1 MCIFQRSRIE
11 AGTFPRIMRDTDVE
25 VRGSSLSGRHVLL
38 GVTGGIAAVDT
49 VRLARE
55 LRRHG
60 AEVSVIMTQSAQEII
75 TPMAVRW
82 ASQGEVITDWDGD
95 LSALSGF
102 DAILVTP
109 ATRNL
114 IASFIHGLMNGPL
127 LMALS
132 AARGRGCPIM
142 MVPSMH
148 NALAYDPVT
157 EDLVVQ
163 CVKHGVQVIWGAE
176 EEGKRKT
183 ANHEEI
189 VARLGNLVN
198 KNSTSVVVTLGAT
211 RSAIDDVRYVQNTS
225 SGKTG
230 YKIADDLYRHGMD
243 VTCVSGVTTIQKPEW
258 LPLDIKCPDP
268 DLMLDELKALTKD
281 RIDVWIHAA
290 AVLDYIIP
298 EPIEGKIASLQGDLD
313 IQLKESAKHI
323 SELKDLCK
331 GAVRIGFKLESGIKQ
346 KDLVHRA
353 HAQIQTAGMTATI
366 ANRMEDYGKEGMP
379 RGWLVDSHGAH
390 FILETEND
398 MCSAIRSVIE
408 NNR

>member
-1 MCIFQRSRIE
+1 
-11 AGTFPRIMRDTDVE
+11 MRDTDVE
-25 VRGSSLSGRHVLL
+25 VRGSSLSGRRVLL

-60 AEVSVIMTQSAQEII
+60 AEVSVIMTPSAQEII
-75 TPMAVRW
+75 TPMPVRW
-82 ASQGEVITDWDGD
+82 ASQGEVVTDWDGD

-102 DAILVTP
+102 DAVLVTP

-148 NALAYDPVT
+148 NDLANDPVT
-157 EDLVVQ
+157 EDLVLQ
-163 CVKHGVQVIWGAE
+163 CAKQGIKVLWGAE

-183 ANHEEI
+183 PNHEEI

-198 KNSTSVVVTLGAT
+198 SNGTSVVVTLGAT
-211 RSAIDDVRYVQNTS
+211 RSAIDDVMYVQNTS

-230 YKIADDLYRHGMD
+230 YLIADDLYRHGMD
-243 VTCVSGVTTIQKPEW
+243 VTCVSGVTTVSKPDW
-258 LPLDIKCPDP
+258 LQLDIKCPEP
-268 DLMLDELKALTKD
+268 DQMLEELKALAKD

-298 EPIEGKIASLQGDLD
+298 EPVEGKIASLQGDLN
-313 IQLKESAKHI
+313 IQMKEGAKHI
-323 SELKDLCK
+323 SELKDLCE
-331 GAVRIGFKLESGIKQ
+331 GATRIGFKLESGIKQ

-390 FILETEND
+390 FILEKESD
-398 MCSAIRSVIE
+398 MCNAIRSVIE

>member
-1 MCIFQRSRIE
+1 
-11 AGTFPRIMRDTDVE
+11 MRDTDVE

-60 AEVSVIMTQSAQEII
+60 AKVSVIMTPSAQEII

-102 DAILVTP
+102 DAVLVTP

-132 AARGRGCPIM
+132 AARGKNCPIM

-148 NALAYDPVT
+148 NDLANDPVT
-157 EDLVVQ
+157 EDLVFQ
-163 CVKHGVQVIWGAE
+163 CAKQGVQILWGAE

-183 ANHEEI
+183 PNHEEI
-189 VARLGNLVN
+189 VARLGNLIN
-198 KNSTSVVVTLGAT
+198 KNGTSVVVTLGAT

-230 YKIADDLYRHGMD
+230 YRIADDLYRHGMD
-243 VTCVSGVTTIQKPEW
+243 VTCVSGVTTVSKPEW
-258 LPLDIKCPDP
+258 LPLDIKCPEP
-268 DLMLDELKALTKD
+268 NSMLDELKALTKD
-281 RIDVWIHAA
+281 DIDVWIHAA
-290 AVLDYIIP
+290 AVLDYVIP
-298 EPIEGKIASLQGDLD
+298 EPVEGKIASLQGDLNV
-313 IQLKESAKHI
+313 QLKEGAKHI
-323 SELKDLCK
+323 SELKGMCD
-331 GAVRIGFKLESGIKQ
+331 GAVRIGFKLQSGIKQ

-398 MCSAIRSVIE
+398 MCNAIRSVIE

>member
-1 MCIFQRSRIE
+1 
-11 AGTFPRIMRDTDVE
+11 MRDTDVE

-60 AEVSVIMTQSAQEII
+60 AQVSVIMTPSAQEII

-102 DAILVTP
+102 DAVLVTP

-148 NALAYDPVT
+148 NDLANDPVT
-157 EDLVVQ
+157 EDLVFQ
-163 CVKHGVQVIWGAE
+163 CSRQGVQILWGAE

-183 ANHEEI
+183 PNHEEI

-198 KNSTSVVVTLGAT
+198 KNETSVVVTLGAT

-230 YKIADDLYRHGMD
+230 YRIADDLYRHGMD
-243 VTCVSGVTTIQKPEW
+243 VTCVSGFTTVSKPKW
-258 LPLDIKCPDP
+258 LPLDIKCPEP
-268 DLMLDELKALTKD
+268 DSMLDELKALTKD
-281 RIDVWIHAA
+281 NIDVWIHAA
-290 AVLDYIIP
+290 AVLDYVIP
-298 EPIEGKIASLQGDLD
+298 EPVEGKIASLQGDLNV
-313 IQLKESAKHI
+313 QLKEGAKHI
-323 SELKDLCK
+323 SELKEMCD

-398 MCSAIRSVIE
+398 MCNAIRSVIE

>member
-1 MCIFQRSRIE
+1 
-11 AGTFPRIMRDTDVE
+11 MRDTDVE

-60 AEVSVIMTQSAQEII
+60 AQVSVIMTPSAQEII

-102 DAILVTP
+102 DAVLVTP

-148 NALAYDPVT
+148 NDLANDPVT
-157 EDLVVQ
+157 EDLVIQ
-163 CVKHGVQVIWGAE
+163 CSRQGVHILWGAE

-183 ANHEEI
+183 PNHEEV

-198 KNSTSVVVTLGAT
+198 KNETSVVVTLGAT

-230 YKIADDLYRHGMD
+230 YRIADDLYRHGMD
-243 VTCVSGVTTIQKPEW
+243 VTCVSGVTTVSKPEW
-258 LPLDIKCPDP
+258 LPLDIKCPEP
-268 DLMLDELKALTKD
+268 DSMLDELKALTKD
-281 RIDVWIHAA
+281 NIDVWIHAA

-298 EPIEGKIASLQGDLD
+298 EPVEGKIASLQGDLNV
-313 IQLKESAKHI
+313 QLKEGAKHI
-323 SELKDLCK
+323 SELKEMCD

-390 FILETEND
+390 FILETETD
-398 MCSAIRSVIE
+398 MCNAIRSVIE

>member
-1 MCIFQRSRIE
+1 
-11 AGTFPRIMRDTDVE
+11 MRDTDVE
-25 VRGSSLSGRHVLL
+25 PRGSSLSGRHVLL

-60 AEVSVIMTQSAQEII
+60 AEVSVIMTPSAQEII

-102 DAILVTP
+102 DAVLVTP
-109 ATRNL
+109 ATRNM

-142 MVPSMH
+142 MIPSMH
-148 NALAYDPVT
+148 NDLANDPVT
-157 EDLVVQ
+157 EDLVLQ
-163 CVKHGVQVIWGAE
+163 CVKQGVKVLWGAE

-183 ANHEEI
+183 PGHEEI

-198 KNSTSVVVTLGAT
+198 KNDNSVVVTLGAT

-230 YKIADDLYRHGMD
+230 YRIADDLYRHGMD
-243 VTCVSGVTTIQKPEW
+243 VTCVSGVTTVAKPNW
-258 LPLDIKCPDP
+258 LPLEIKCPEP
-268 DLMLDELKALTKD
+268 DQMLEELKALAKD

-298 EPIEGKIASLQGDLD
+298 EPVEGKIASLQGDLN
-313 IQLKESAKHI
+313 IQMKEGAKHI
-323 SELKDLCK
+323 SELKDLCD
-331 GAVRIGFKLESGIKQ
+331 GATRIGFKLESGIKQ

-390 FILETEND
+390 FILETESD
-398 MCSAIRSVIE
+398 MCNAIRSVIE

>member
-1 MCIFQRSRIE
+1 
-11 AGTFPRIMRDTDVE
+11 MRDTDVE
-25 VRGSSLSGRHVLL
+25 PRGSSLSGRHVLL

-60 AEVSVIMTQSAQEII
+60 AEVSVIMTPSAQEII

-102 DAILVTP
+102 DAVLVTP
-109 ATRNL
+109 ATRNM

-142 MVPSMH
+142 MIPSMH
-148 NALAYDPVT
+148 NDLANDPVT
-157 EDLVVQ
+157 EDLVLQ
-163 CVKHGVQVIWGAE
+163 CVKQGVKVLWGAE

-183 ANHEEI
+183 PGHEEI

-198 KNSTSVVVTLGAT
+198 KNDNSVVVTLGAT

-230 YKIADDLYRHGMD
+230 YRIADDLYRHGMD
-243 VTCVSGVTTIQKPEW
+243 VTCVSGVTTVAKPNW
-258 LPLDIKCPDP
+258 LPLEIKCPEP
-268 DLMLDELKALTKD
+268 EQMLEELKALAKD

-298 EPIEGKIASLQGDLD
+298 EPVEGKIASLQGDLN
-313 IQLKESAKHI
+313 IQMKEGAKHI
-323 SELKDLCK
+323 SELKDLCD
-331 GAVRIGFKLESGIKQ
+331 GATRIGFKLESGIKQ

-390 FILETEND
+390 FILETESD
-398 MCSAIRSVIE
+398 MCNAIRSVIE

>member
-1 MCIFQRSRIE
+1 MSF
-11 AGTFPRIMRDTDVE
+11 GRIMRDTDVE
-25 VRGSSLSGRHVLL
+25 VRGSSLRGRHVLL

-60 AEVSVIMTQSAQEII
+60 AKVSVIMTTSAQQII

-95 LSALSGF
+95 LSALSSF
-102 DAILVTP
+102 DAVLVTP

-132 AARGRGCPIM
+132 AARGRNCPIM

-148 NALAYDPVT
+148 NDLVNDPVT
-157 EDLVVQ
+157 EDLVFQ
-163 CVKHGVQVIWGAE
+163 CTKQGVQILWGAE

-183 ANHEEI
+183 PNHEEI

-198 KNSTSVVVTLGAT
+198 RNDTSVVVTLGAT

-243 VTCVSGVTTIQKPEW
+243 VTCVSGVTTVSKPEW
-258 LPLDIKCPDP
+258 LPLDIKCPEP
-268 DLMLDELKALTKD
+268 DSMLDELKALTKD
-281 RIDVWIHAA
+281 GIDVWIHAA
-290 AVLDYIIP
+290 AVLDYVIP
-298 EPIEGKIASLQGDLD
+298 EPVEGKIASLQGDLNV
-313 IQLKESAKHI
+313 QLKEGAKHI
-323 SELKDLCK
+323 SELKEMCS
-331 GAVRIGFKLESGIKQ
+331 GSVRIGFKLESGIKQ

-398 MCSAIRSVIE
+398 MCNAIRSVIE

>member
-1 MCIFQRSRIE
+1 
-11 AGTFPRIMRDTDVE
+11 MRDTDVE

-60 AEVSVIMTQSAQEII
+60 AQVSVIMTPSAQEII

-102 DAILVTP
+102 DAVLVTP

-148 NALAYDPVT
+148 NDLANDPVT
-157 EDLVVQ
+157 EDLVIQ
-163 CVKHGVQVIWGAE
+163 CSRQGVHILWGAE

-183 ANHEEI
+183 PNHEEV
-189 VARLGNLVN
+189 VARLGNQVN
-198 KNSTSVVVTLGAT
+198 KNETSVVVTLGAT

-230 YKIADDLYRHGMD
+230 YRIADDLYRHGMD
-243 VTCVSGVTTIQKPEW
+243 VTCVSGVTTVSKPEW
-258 LPLDIKCPDP
+258 LPLDIKCPEP
-268 DLMLDELKALTKD
+268 DSMLDELKALTKD
-281 RIDVWIHAA
+281 NIDVWIHAA

-298 EPIEGKIASLQGDLD
+298 EPVEGKIASLQGDLNV
-313 IQLKESAKHI
+313 QLKEGAKHI
-323 SELKDLCK
+323 SELKEMCD

-390 FILETEND
+390 FILETETD
-398 MCSAIRSVIE
+398 MCNAIRSVIE

>member
-1 MCIFQRSRIE
+1 
-11 AGTFPRIMRDTDVE
+11 MRDTDVE

-60 AEVSVIMTQSAQEII
+60 AQVSVIMTPSAQEII

-102 DAILVTP
+102 DAVLVTP

-114 IASFIHGLMNGPL
+114 IASFLHGLMNGPL

-148 NALAYDPVT
+148 NDLANDPVT
-157 EDLVVQ
+157 EDLVFQCSSQDVQ
-163 CVKHGVQVIWGAE
+163 ILWGAE

-183 ANHEEI
+183 PRHEEI

-198 KNSTSVVVTLGAT
+198 KNEISVVVTLGAT

-230 YKIADDLYRHGMD
+230 YRIADDLYRHGMD
-243 VTCVSGVTTIQKPEW
+243 VTCVSGVTTVSKPEW
-258 LPLDIKCPDP
+258 LPLDIKCPEP
-268 DLMLDELKALTKD
+268 DSMLDELKALTKD
-281 RIDVWIHAA
+281 SIDVWIHAA
-290 AVLDYIIP
+290 AVLDYVIP
-298 EPIEGKIASLQGDLD
+298 EPIEGKIASLQGDLNV
-313 IQLKESAKHI
+313 QLKEGAKHI
-323 SELKDLCK
+323 SELKEMCD

-390 FILETEND
+390 FILETETD
-398 MCSAIRSVIE
+398 MCNAIRSVIE

>member
-1 MCIFQRSRIE
+1 
-11 AGTFPRIMRDTDVE
+11 MRDTDVE

-60 AEVSVIMTQSAQEII
+60 AQVSVIMTPSAQEII

-102 DAILVTP
+102 DAVLVTP

-148 NALAYDPVT
+148 NDLANDPVT
-157 EDLVVQ
+157 EDLVFQ
-163 CVKHGVQVIWGAE
+163 CSRQGVQILWGAE

-183 ANHEEI
+183 PNHEEI

-198 KNSTSVVVTLGAT
+198 KNETSVVVTLGAT

-225 SGKTG
+225 SGRTG

-243 VTCVSGVTTIQKPEW
+243 VTCVSGVTTVSKPEW
-258 LPLDIKCPDP
+258 LPLDIKCPEP
-268 DLMLDELKALTKD
+268 DSMLDELKALTKD
-281 RIDVWIHAA
+281 NIDVWIHAA
-290 AVLDYIIP
+290 AVLDYVIP
-298 EPIEGKIASLQGDLD
+298 EPVEGKIASLQGDLNV
-313 IQLKESAKHI
+313 QLKEGAKHI
-323 SELKDLCK
+323 SELKEMCD

-366 ANRMEDYGKEGMP
+366 ANRMEDYDKAGMP

-398 MCSAIRSVIE
+398 MCNAIRSVIE

>member
-1 MCIFQRSRIE
+1 
-11 AGTFPRIMRDTDVE
+11 MRDTDVE

-60 AEVSVIMTQSAQEII
+60 AKVSVIMTPSAQEII

-102 DAILVTP
+102 DAVLVTP

-132 AARGRGCPIM
+132 AARGKNCPIM

-148 NALAYDPVT
+148 NDLANDPVT
-157 EDLVVQ
+157 EDLVFQ
-163 CVKHGVQVIWGAE
+163 CAKQGVEILWGAE

-183 ANHEEI
+183 PNHEEI
-189 VARLGNLVN
+189 VARLGNLIN
-198 KNSTSVVVTLGAT
+198 KNGTSVVVTLGAT

-230 YKIADDLYRHGMD
+230 YRIADDLYRHGMD
-243 VTCVSGVTTIQKPEW
+243 VTCVSGVTTVSKPEW
-258 LPLDIKCPDP
+258 LPLDIKCPEP
-268 DLMLDELKALTKD
+268 NSMLDELKALTKD
-281 RIDVWIHAA
+281 GIDVWIHAA
-290 AVLDYIIP
+290 AVLDYVIP
-298 EPIEGKIASLQGDLD
+298 EPVEGKIASLQGDLNV
-313 IQLKESAKHI
+313 QLKEGAKHI
-323 SELKDLCK
+323 SELKEMCE

-398 MCSAIRSVIE
+398 MCNAIRSVIE

>member
-1 MCIFQRSRIE
+1 
-11 AGTFPRIMRDTDVE
+11 MRDTDVE

-60 AEVSVIMTQSAQEII
+60 AKVSVIMTPSAQEII

-102 DAILVTP
+102 DAVLVTP

-132 AARGRGCPIM
+132 AARGKNCPIM

-148 NALAYDPVT
+148 NDLANDPVT
-157 EDLVVQ
+157 EDLVFQ
-163 CVKHGVQVIWGAE
+163 CAKQGVQILWGAE

-183 ANHEEI
+183 PNHEEI
-189 VARLGNLVN
+189 VARLGNLIN
-198 KNSTSVVVTLGAT
+198 KNGTSVVVTLGAT

-230 YKIADDLYRHGMD
+230 YRIADDLYRHGMD
-243 VTCVSGVTTIQKPEW
+243 VTCVSGVTTVSKPEW
-258 LPLDIKCPDP
+258 LPLDIKCPEP
-268 DLMLDELKALTKD
+268 NSMLDELKALTKD
-281 RIDVWIHAA
+281 GIDVWIHAA
-290 AVLDYIIP
+290 AVLDYVIP
-298 EPIEGKIASLQGDLD
+298 EPVEGKIASLQGDLNV
-313 IQLKESAKHI
+313 QLKEGAKHI
-323 SELKDLCK
+323 SELKEMCD

-398 MCSAIRSVIE
+398 MCNAIRSVIE

>member
-1 MCIFQRSRIE
+1 
-11 AGTFPRIMRDTDVE
+11 MRDTDVE
-25 VRGSSLSGRHVLL
+25 VRGSSLSGRRVLL

-60 AEVSVIMTQSAQEII
+60 AEVSVIMTPSAQEII

-82 ASQGEVITDWDGD
+82 ASQGEVVTDWDGD

-102 DAILVTP
+102 DAVLVTP

-148 NALAYDPVT
+148 NDLANDPVT
-157 EDLVVQ
+157 EDLVLQ
-163 CVKHGVQVIWGAE
+163 CAKQGIKVLWGAE

-183 ANHEEI
+183 PNHEEI

-198 KNSTSVVVTLGAT
+198 SNGTSVVVTLGAT

-230 YKIADDLYRHGMD
+230 YLIADDLYRHGMD
-243 VTCVSGVTTIQKPEW
+243 ITCVSGVTTVSKPDW
-258 LPLDIKCPDP
+258 LPLDIKCPEP
-268 DLMLDELKALTKD
+268 DQMLEELKALAKD

-298 EPIEGKIASLQGDLD
+298 EPVEGKIASLQGDLN
-313 IQLKESAKHI
+313 IQMKEGAKHI
-323 SELKDLCK
+323 GELKDLCE
-331 GAVRIGFKLESGIKQ
+331 GATRIGFKLESGIKQ

-353 HAQIQTAGMTATI
+353 HAQIQTAGMNATI

-390 FILETEND
+390 FILEKESDLCN
-398 MCSAIRSVIE
+398 AIRSVIE

>member
-1 MCIFQRSRIE
+1 
-11 AGTFPRIMRDTDVE
+11 MRDTDVE

-60 AEVSVIMTQSAQEII
+60 AQVSVIMTPSAQEII

-102 DAILVTP
+102 DAVLVTP

-148 NALAYDPVT
+148 NDLANDPVT
-157 EDLVVQ
+157 EDLVFQ
-163 CVKHGVQVIWGAE
+163 CSRQGVQILWGAE

-183 ANHEEI
+183 PNHEEI

-198 KNSTSVVVTLGAT
+198 KNDTSVVVTLGAT

-230 YKIADDLYRHGMD
+230 YRIADDLYRHGMD
-243 VTCVSGVTTIQKPEW
+243 VTCVSGVTTVSKPEW
-258 LPLDIKCPDP
+258 LPLDIKCPEP
-268 DLMLDELKALTKD
+268 DSMLDELKALTKD
-281 RIDVWIHAA
+281 NIDVWIHAA

-298 EPIEGKIASLQGDLD
+298 EPVEGKIASLQGDLNV
-313 IQLKESAKHI
+313 QLKEGAKHI
-323 SELKDLCK
+323 SELKEMCD

-390 FILETEND
+390 FILETETD
-398 MCSAIRSVIE
+398 MCNAIRSVIE

>member
-1 MCIFQRSRIE
+1 MAC
-11 AGTFPRIMRDTDVE
+11 GTNMRDTDVE
-25 VRGSSLSGRHVLL
+25 VRGSSLKGRHVLL

-55 LRRHG
+55 LRRYG
-60 AEVSVIMTQSAQEII
+60 AEVTVIMTPSAQKVI
-75 TPMAVRW
+75 TPLAVRW

-95 LSALSGF
+95 LSGLSNF
-102 DAILVTP
+102 DAVLVTP

-148 NALAYDPVT
+148 NDLAKDPVT
-157 EDLVVQ
+157 EDLVLQ
-163 CVKHGVQVIWGAE
+163 CAKSGVKVLWGNE
-176 EEGKRKT
+176 EEGKRK
-183 ANHEEI
+183 NPGHEET
-189 VARLGNLVN
+189 VAVLSNLIN

-230 YKIADDLYRHGMD
+230 YLIADDLFRHGMD
-243 VTCVSGVTTIQKPEW
+243 VTCVSGVTSVSKPNW
-258 LPLDIKCPDP
+258 LPLDIRCPEP
-268 DLMLDELKALTKD
+268 DKMLGELKALAKD
-281 RIDVWIHAA
+281 DIQVWIHAA
-290 AVLDYIIP
+290 AVLDYVIP
-298 EPIEGKIASLQGDLD
+298 EPVEGKIASLQGALD
-313 IQLKESAKHI
+313 IQLSEGAKHI
-323 SELKDLCK
+323 LELKDLCK
-331 GAVRIGFKLESGIKQ
+331 GATRIGFKLESGIKQ

-353 HAQIQTAGMTATI
+353 VAQIETSGMTATI
-366 ANRMEDYGKEGMP
+366 ANRIEDYGKEDKP

-390 FILETEND
+390 FILESELD
-398 MCSAIRSVIE
+398 MCTAIRSVIE

>member
-1 MCIFQRSRIE
+1 
-11 AGTFPRIMRDTDVE
+11 MRDTDVE
-25 VRGSSLSGRHVLL
+25 PRGSSLSGRHVLL

-60 AEVSVIMTQSAQEII
+60 AEVSVIMTPSAQEII

-102 DAILVTP
+102 DAVLVTP
-109 ATRNL
+109 ATRNM

-142 MVPSMH
+142 MIPSMH
-148 NALAYDPVT
+148 NDLANDPVT
-157 EDLVVQ
+157 EDLVLQ
-163 CVKHGVQVIWGAE
+163 CVKQGVKVLWGAE

-183 ANHEEI
+183 PAHEEI

-198 KNSTSVVVTLGAT
+198 KNDTSVVVTLGAT

-230 YKIADDLYRHGMD
+230 YRIADDLYRHGMD
-243 VTCVSGVTTIQKPEW
+243 VTCVSGVTTVAKPDW
-258 LPLDIKCPDP
+258 LPLEIKCPEP
-268 DLMLDELKALTKD
+268 EQMLEELKALTKD

-298 EPIEGKIASLQGDLD
+298 EPVEGKIASLQGDLN
-313 IQLKESAKHI
+313 IQMKEGAKHI
-323 SELKDLCK
+323 SELKDLCD
-331 GAVRIGFKLESGIKQ
+331 GATRIGFKLESGIKQ

-390 FILETEND
+390 FILETESD
-398 MCSAIRSVIE
+398 MCDAIRSVIE

>member
-1 MCIFQRSRIE
+1 
-11 AGTFPRIMRDTDVE
+11 MRDTDVE

-60 AEVSVIMTQSAQEII
+60 AEVSVIMTPSAQEII

-102 DAILVTP
+102 DAVLVTP

-132 AARGRGCPIM
+132 AARGRDCPIM

-148 NALAYDPVT
+148 NDLANDPVT
-157 EDLVVQ
+157 EDLVFQ
-163 CVKHGVQVIWGAE
+163 CTKQGVQILWGAQ

-183 ANHEEI
+183 PNHEEI

-198 KNSTSVVVTLGAT
+198 KNDTSVVVTLGAT

-243 VTCVSGVTTIQKPEW
+243 VTCVSGVTTVSKPEW
-258 LPLDIKCPDP
+258 LPLDIKCPEP
-268 DLMLDELKALTKD
+268 DSMLDELRALTKD
-281 RIDVWIHAA
+281 GIDVWIHAA
-290 AVLDYIIP
+290 AVLDYVIP
-298 EPIEGKIASLQGDLD
+298 EPVEGKIASLQGDLNV
-313 IQLKESAKHI
+313 QLKEGAKHI
-323 SELKDLCK
+323 SELKEMCS
-331 GAVRIGFKLESGIKQ
+331 GSVRIGFKLESGIKQ

-353 HAQIQTAGMTATI
+353 HAQILTAGMTATI

-398 MCSAIRSVIE
+398 MCNAIRSVIE

>member
-1 MCIFQRSRIE
+1 MFSQRSRIE
-11 AGTFPRIMRDTDVE
+11 AVSFGRNMRDTDVE
-25 VRGSSLSGRHVLL
+25 VRGSSLIGRHVLL

-60 AEVSVIMTQSAQEII
+60 AEVSVIMTPSAQEII

-102 DAILVTP
+102 DAVLVTP

-114 IASFIHGLMNGPL
+114 IASFVHGLMNGPL

-148 NALAYDPVT
+148 NDLANDPVT
-157 EDLVVQ
+157 EDLVFQ
-163 CVKHGVQVIWGAE
+163 CVKQGVQVLWGAE

-183 ANHEEI
+183 PNHVEI
-189 VARLGNLVN
+189 VARLANLVN
-198 KNSTSVVVTLGAT
+198 KNDTSVVVTLGAT

-243 VTCVSGVTTIQKPEW
+243 VTCVSGVTTVSKPEW
-258 LPLDIKCPDP
+258 LPLDIKCPEP
-268 DLMLDELKALTKD
+268 DSMLNELKALTKD
-281 RIDVWIHAA
+281 NIDVWIHAA
-290 AVLDYIIP
+290 AVLDYVIP
-298 EPIEGKIASLQGDLD
+298 EPVEGKIASLQGDLNV
-313 IQLKESAKHI
+313 QLKEGAKHI
-323 SELKDLCK
+323 SELKEMCD

-398 MCSAIRSVIE
+398 MCNAIRSVIE

>member
-1 MCIFQRSRIE
+1 
-11 AGTFPRIMRDTDVE
+11 MRDTDVE
-25 VRGSSLSGRHVLL
+25 VRGSSLSGRHILL

-60 AEVSVIMTQSAQEII
+60 AQVSVIMTPSAQEII

-102 DAILVTP
+102 DAVLVTP

-148 NALAYDPVT
+148 NDLANDPVT
-157 EDLVVQ
+157 EDLVIQ
-163 CVKHGVQVIWGAE
+163 CSRQGVHILWGAE

-183 ANHEEI
+183 PNHEEV
-189 VARLGNLVN
+189 VARLGNQVN
-198 KNSTSVVVTLGAT
+198 KNETSVVVTLGAT

-230 YKIADDLYRHGMD
+230 YRIADDLYRHGMD
-243 VTCVSGVTTIQKPEW
+243 VTCVSGVTTVSKPEW
-258 LPLDIKCPDP
+258 LPLDIKCPEP
-268 DLMLDELKALTKD
+268 DSMLDELKALTKD
-281 RIDVWIHAA
+281 KIDVWIHAA

-298 EPIEGKIASLQGDLD
+298 EPVEGKIASLQGDLNV
-313 IQLKESAKHI
+313 QLKEGAKHI
-323 SELKDLCK
+323 SELKEMCD

-390 FILETEND
+390 FILETETD
-398 MCSAIRSVIE
+398 MCNAIRSVIE

>member
-1 MCIFQRSRIE
+1 
-11 AGTFPRIMRDTDVE
+11 MRDTDVE
-25 VRGSSLSGRHVLL
+25 VRGDSLSGRHILL

-60 AEVSVIMTQSAQEII
+60 AKISVIMTPSAQEVI

-82 ASQGEVITDWDGD
+82 ACQGEVITDWDGD
-95 LSALSGF
+95 LTALSGF
-102 DAILVTP
+102 DAVLVAP

-132 AARGRGCPIM
+132 AARGRGSPIM

-148 NALAYDPVT
+148 NDLANDPIT
-157 EDLVVQ
+157 EDLVIQ
-163 CVKHGVQVIWGAE
+163 CVKSGVRVLWGPE

-183 ANHEEI
+183 PNHEEI

-211 RSAIDDVRYVQNTS
+211 RTAIDDVRYVQNTS

-230 YKIADDLYRHGMD
+230 YNIADDLYRHGMD
-243 VTCVSGVTTIQKPEW
+243 VTCVSGVTTYERPEW
-258 LPLDIKCPDP
+258 LSLDINCPNP
-268 DLMLDELKALTKD
+268 DDMLNELKALAKD
-281 RIDVWIHAA
+281 NIDVWIHAA
-290 AVLDYIIP
+290 AVLDYVIP
-298 EPIEGKIASLQGDLD
+298 DPVEGKIASLQGDLE
-313 IQLKESAKHI
+313 IKLKEGSKHI
-323 SELKDLCK
+323 MELKSLCD
-331 GAVRIGFKLESGIKQ
+331 GATRIGFKLESGIKQ

-366 ANRMEDYGKEGMP
+366 ANRMEDYGKEGKP

-390 FILETEND
+390 FILQTQMD
-398 MCSAIRSVIE
+398 MCEAIRSVIE

>member
-1 MCIFQRSRIE
+1 
-11 AGTFPRIMRDTDVE
+11 MRDTDVE

-60 AEVSVIMTQSAQEII
+60 AQVSVIMTPSAQEII

-102 DAILVTP
+102 DAVLVTP

-132 AARGRGCPIM
+132 AARGRNCPIM

-148 NALAYDPVT
+148 NDLANDPVT
-157 EDLVVQ
+157 EDLVFQ
-163 CVKHGVQVIWGAE
+163 CTKQGVQILWGAE

-183 ANHEEI
+183 PNHEEI

-198 KNSTSVVVTLGAT
+198 KNDTSVVVTLGAT

-230 YKIADDLYRHGMD
+230 YRIADDLYRHGMD
-243 VTCVSGVTTIQKPEW
+243 VTCVSGVTTVSKPEW
-258 LPLDIKCPDP
+258 LPLDIKCPEP
-268 DLMLDELKALTKD
+268 DSMLDELKALTKD
-281 RIDVWIHAA
+281 GIDVWIHAA
-290 AVLDYIIP
+290 AVLDYVIP
-298 EPIEGKIASLQGDLD
+298 EPVEGKIASLQGDLNV
-313 IQLKESAKHI
+313 QLKEGAKHI
-323 SELKDLCK
+323 SELKEMCD
-331 GAVRIGFKLESGIKQ
+331 GAVTDWFQIGKWNQAEGPSSSC
-346 KDLVHRA
+346 
-353 HAQIQTAGMTATI
+353 TC
-366 ANRMEDYGKEGMP
+366 ANPNCR
-379 RGWLVDSHGAH
+379 
-390 FILETEND
+390 ND
-398 MCSAIRSVIE
+398 C
-408 NNR
+408 NNCQQNGRLRQRRYAKRLACGFTWSSLHSRDRD

>member
-1 MCIFQRSRIE
+1 
-11 AGTFPRIMRDTDVE
+11 MRDTDVE
-25 VRGSSLSGRHVLL
+25 VRGDSLSGRHILL

-60 AEVSVIMTQSAQEII
+60 AKISVIMTPSAQEVI

-82 ASQGEVITDWDGD
+82 ACQGEVITDWDGD
-95 LSALSGF
+95 LTALSGF
-102 DAILVTP
+102 DAVLIAP

-132 AARGRGCPIM
+132 AARGRGSPIM

-148 NALAYDPVT
+148 NDLANDPVT
-157 EDLVVQ
+157 EDLVIQ
-163 CVKHGVQVIWGAE
+163 CVKSGVQVLWGPE

-183 ANHEEI
+183 PNHEEI

-211 RSAIDDVRYVQNTS
+211 RTAIDDVRYVQNTS

-230 YKIADDLYRHGMD
+230 YNIADDLYRHGMD
-243 VTCVSGVTTIQKPEW
+243 VTCVSGVTTFDRPDW
-258 LPLDIKCPDP
+258 LSLDINCPNP
-268 DLMLDELKALTKD
+268 DDMLSELKALAKD
-281 RIDVWIHAA
+281 NIDVWIHAA
-290 AVLDYIIP
+290 AVLDYVIP
-298 EPIEGKIASLQGDLD
+298 DPVEGKISSLQGDFE
-313 IQLKESAKHI
+313 IQLIEGSKHI
-323 SELKDLCK
+323 MELKSLCE
-331 GAVRIGFKLESGIKQ
+331 GSTRIGFKLESGIKQ

-353 HAQIQTAGMTATI
+353 HAQIKTAGMTATI
-366 ANRMEDYGKEGMP
+366 ANRMEDYGKEGKP

-390 FILETEND
+390 FILQTQMD
-398 MCSAIRSVIE
+398 MCEAIRCVIE

>member
-1 MCIFQRSRIE
+1 
-11 AGTFPRIMRDTDVE
+11 MRDTDVE

-60 AEVSVIMTQSAQEII
+60 AQVSVIMTPSAQEII

-102 DAILVTP
+102 DAVLVTP

-114 IASFIHGLMNGPL
+114 IASFMHGLMNGPL

-148 NALAYDPVT
+148 NDLANDPVT
-157 EDLVVQ
+157 EDLVFQ
-163 CVKHGVQVIWGAE
+163 CSRQGVQILWGAE

-183 ANHEEI
+183 PNHEEI

-198 KNSTSVVVTLGAT
+198 KNETSVVVTLGAT

-225 SGKTG
+225 SGRTG

-243 VTCVSGVTTIQKPEW
+243 VTCVSGVTTVSKPEW
-258 LPLDIKCPDP
+258 LPLDIKCPEP
-268 DLMLDELKALTKD
+268 DSMLDELKALTKD
-281 RIDVWIHAA
+281 NIDVWIHAA
-290 AVLDYIIP
+290 AVLDYVIP
-298 EPIEGKIASLQGDLD
+298 EPVEGKIASLQGDLNV
-313 IQLKESAKHI
+313 QLKEGAKHI
-323 SELKDLCK
+323 SELKEMCD

-390 FILETEND
+390 FILETETD
-398 MCSAIRSVIE
+398 MCNAIRSVIE

>member
-1 MCIFQRSRIE
+1 MSF
-11 AGTFPRIMRDTDVE
+11 GRIMRDTDVE
-25 VRGSSLSGRHVLL
+25 VRGRSLSGRHVLL

-60 AEVSVIMTQSAQEII
+60 AKVSVIMTPSAQEII

-102 DAILVTP
+102 DAVLVTP

-132 AARGRGCPIM
+132 AARGKNCPIM

-148 NALAYDPVT
+148 NDLANDPVT
-157 EDLVVQ
+157 EDLVFQ
-163 CVKHGVQVIWGAE
+163 CAKQGVQILWGAE

-183 ANHEEI
+183 PNHEEI
-189 VARLGNLVN
+189 VARLGNLIN
-198 KNSTSVVVTLGAT
+198 KNGTSVVVTLGAT

-230 YKIADDLYRHGMD
+230 YRIADDLYRHGMD
-243 VTCVSGVTTIQKPEW
+243 VTCVSGVTTVSKPEW
-258 LPLDIKCPDP
+258 LPLDIKCPEP
-268 DLMLDELKALTKD
+268 NSMLDELKALTKD
-281 RIDVWIHAA
+281 GIDVWIHAA
-290 AVLDYIIP
+290 AVLDYVIP
-298 EPIEGKIASLQGDLD
+298 EPVEGKIASLQGDLNV
-313 IQLKESAKHI
+313 QLKEGAKHI
-323 SELKDLCK
+323 SELKEMCD

-398 MCSAIRSVIE
+398 MCNAIRSVIE